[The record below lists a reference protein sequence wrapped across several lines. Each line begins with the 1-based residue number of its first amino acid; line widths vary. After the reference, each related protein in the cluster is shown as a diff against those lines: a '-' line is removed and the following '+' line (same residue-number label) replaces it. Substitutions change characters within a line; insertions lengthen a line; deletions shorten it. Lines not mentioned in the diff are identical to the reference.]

1 MKLSEN
7 NIKLIFGLKLK
18 QLRQEKGLSLSELA
32 QKSSL
37 SVSYLNEIEN
47 GKKNPKADKIAALAE
62 ALEVSYD
69 RLVSVKL
76 TKHLAPISELL
87 ESNLLEQLPLDHYG
101 IDVHKVLLQ
110 ISEAPLQLSALVS
123 TLIEMAKSLEL
134 SENNFSK
141 TAIKT
146 YKELNDNYFP
156 DLEDA
161 VTKFQ
166 KKVHFE
172 CKPPVRCKDIR
183 GIITNEF
190 NYELDEGT
198 LPDASGLRTIR
209 GINISN
215 GKTKKL
221 LINKRLTDSQKAFI
235 IGKEIAY
242 NFLNISDRAH
252 IYSNLR
258 LDSFDQLLNNLR
270 ASYFATA
277 LMINK
282 QLLIADMSKLFSRK
296 TFDDKFLLS
305 LPLKYNASPEML
317 FQRITNI
324 LSKHFNIN
332 NFYFLRINSTKESGS
347 YSVTKEIRLNTK
359 DNPGG
364 YQTNEHYC
372 RRWLSIDIIK
382 KLESLQR
389 KNKTFESSIADIQ
402 RSEFINS
409 RNEYLSISIAKNS
422 TLLANSNYSVTLGFL
437 MSDEFKQKVAF
448 ANNKEIPK
456 LMVNDTCERCQIMD
470 CKERTEKPLV
480 YENKLLLEKLQQE
493 LKDLIEKEST

>member
-47 GKKNPKADKIAALAE
+47 GKKSPKTDKIAALAD
-62 ALEVSYD
+62 ALDVSYD
-69 RLVSVKL
+69 RLVSLKL

-146 YKELNDNYFP
+146 YKELNENYFP
-156 DLEDA
+156 ELEEA
-161 VTKFQ
+161 VNKFR
-166 KKVHFE
+166 KKVNFE
-172 CKPPVRCKDIR
+172 SKPPIKFKEIR
-183 GIITNEF
+183 GII
-190 NYELDEGT
+190 LDEFDYKVDEKT

-209 GINISN
+209 GISIP
-215 GKTKKL
+215 GGRRKKL
-221 LINKRLTDSQKAFI
+221 LINKKLTDSQKTFI

-242 NFLNISDRAH
+242 NFLDITDRPQ

-258 LDSFDQLLNNLR
+258 LDSFDQLLNNLK

-282 QLLIADMSKLFSRK
+282 QLLIDDLLKLFSK
-296 TFDDKFLLS
+296 KKFDPRFLLS
-305 LPLKYNASPEML
+305 LPEKYNASPEML

-324 LSKHFNIN
+324 LSKYFNIN
-332 NFYFLRINSTKESGS
+332 NFFFLRINSAKGSGS

-372 RRWLSIDIIK
+372 RRWLSINIIK
-382 KLESLQR
+382 KLDSLQN
-389 KNKTFESSIADIQ
+389 KNREFKSPIADIQ
-402 RSEFINS
+402 KSVFTNS
-409 RNEYLSISIAKNS
+409 GNEYLNISIAKGS

-437 MSDEFKQKVAF
+437 MGNDFKQKVVF
-448 ANNKEIPK
+448 ANNQEIAK
-456 LMVNDTCERCQIMD
+456 ITVNDTCERCQIMD
-470 CKERTEKPLV
+470 CKERVEKPLA
-480 YENKLLLEKLQQE
+480 YENRLRLEKLQQE
-493 LKDLIEKEST
+493 LKEIIEKDSN

>member
-1 MKLSEN
+1 MRLSEN

-47 GKKNPKADKIAALAE
+47 GKKNPKADKIAALAD
-62 ALEVSYD
+62 ALDVSYD
-69 RLVSVKL
+69 KLVSVKL

-123 TLIEMAKSLEL
+123 TLIEMAKSLEM

-146 YKELNDNYFP
+146 YKELNENYFP
-156 DLEDA
+156 DLEEA
-161 VTKFQ
+161 VNKFR
-166 KKVHFE
+166 KKVNFDSR
-172 CKPPVRCKDIR
+172 PPIKFKDMTE
-183 GIITNEF
+183 IITDAFSYKVTE
-190 NYELDEGT
+190 EI
-198 LPDASGLRTIR
+198 LPDASGFRTIR

-215 GKTKKL
+215 GKKKKL
-221 LINKRLTDSQKAFI
+221 IINKKLTDSQKAFI

-242 NFLNISDRAH
+242 SFLNISDRSN

-258 LDSFDQLLNNLR
+258 LDSFDQLLNNLK

-282 QLLIADMSKLFSRK
+282 QLLINDILKLFGK
-296 TFDDKFLLS
+296 KKFDDKFLLT
-305 LPLKYNASPEML
+305 LPDKYNASPEML

-332 NFYFLRINSTKESGS
+332 NFYFLRINSVKNSGS

-364 YQTNEHYC
+364 YRTNEHYC
-372 RRWLSIDIIK
+372 RRWLSINIIK
-382 KLESLQR
+382 KLESLQN
-389 KNKTFESSIADIQ
+389 KNREFKSSISGIQ
-402 RSEFINS
+402 RSVFINS
-409 RNEYLSISIAKNS
+409 GNEYISISIAKHS

-437 MSDEFKQKVAF
+437 INDEFKQKVVF
-448 ANNKEIPK
+448 AGNQEIPQ
-456 LMVNDTCERCQIMD
+456 LIVNDTCERCQIMD
-470 CKERTEKPLV
+470 CKERVEKPVV
-480 YENKLLLEKLQQE
+480 YESKLRLEKLQQE
-493 LKDLIEKEST
+493 LKNIIEKDSI